1 MLAVGHVVLVDVDG
15 NLAILAAGRV
25 GHRSKVELFLIVE
38 IIGVDGLHDA
48 LDFLVGQ
55 LRHVVD
61 ERAAVLRLA
70 RVDGIGL
77 RGVRAA
83 VLFEAR
89 AVVLALPPQQI
100 LGAHAGGGTG
110 GAGEHEH
117 VVQEVD
123 LGVTR
128 VGTVLHLHRVH
139 RVVVVVPQ
147 HRRVLGAHVQ
157 IPLEIRLDE
166 GGAQHV
172 LRALGALTARLYLG
186 GLHARLLHAVS
197 VGIVNVLVAQKRR
210 GAGVVRH
217 GAHKAHLAFHGL
229 GARAQLVLVLGG
241 FALVAHVPGARKARG
256 QRTVFGVGHLLGG
269 VPAHLAVDLL
279 TEVVGVQRVGVREV
293 GQALMVVLELHALEL
308 VLLPLG
314 GIDGLH
320 RALLV
325 EVQIRDIE
333 TEDNGIVARL
343 FQAEQ
348 LVAAAHEAVGVAVV
362 GLQGKPHLLA
372 RLNHVGV
379 QLAVHRR
386 AAAHVQVGVQVV
398 VGKHFH
404 RGERRGHRPPLVREQ
419 RRTGLRGEQQR
430 GCHLRVLAVARGRL
444 VSFLGRRLV
453 GGLVSR
459 LVGRRIVGGRG
470 LGRRLIGRLLDV
482 RVGRSQRVAR
492 LSQKAGGLGLRRLG
506 GLGGLF
512 GFLLGLFLGIGHK
525 LEAHFLSRERRA
537 RFHALG
543 IHHAG
548 GTLARSHLH
557 VEHRRHR
564 VGRVALLREGHSLLG
579 KGGSHVQRAAL
590 AGVDGAVLAGAGQLD
605 AVIGGHG
612 VGDGLAAQ
620 GLQGGGLRR
629 IDGGDLLV
637 GEARN
642 VQHDDAAL
650 AGHAHKGVLLA
661 GFVGGVHGV
670 LGGIGLGL
678 AVLVHLIGH
687 EDLGRHAHGTR
698 GVHREGR
705 TQGEGGGIRC
715 ILGNL
720 VAHEVG
726 QVADTI
732 ARARAGHSRAR
743 RRGGELRR
751 SVITLVDESVGAGST
766 ALQVAVDGLRGLGL
780 VAGLPSDRCS
790 GSEGMDFVSIVY
802 GYGRA

>member
-1 MLAVGHVVLVDVDG
+1 
-15 NLAILAAGRV
+15 
-25 GHRSKVELFLIVE
+25 
-38 IIGVDGLHDA
+38 
-48 LDFLVGQ
+48 
-55 LRHVVD
+55 
-61 ERAAVLRLA
+61 
-70 RVDGIGL
+70 
-77 RGVRAA
+77 
-83 VLFEAR
+83 
-89 AVVLALPPQQI
+89 
-100 LGAHAGGGTG
+100 
-110 GAGEHEH
+110 
-117 VVQEVD
+117 
-123 LGVTR
+123 
-128 VGTVLHLHRVH
+128 
-139 RVVVVVPQ
+139 
-147 HRRVLGAHVQ
+147 
-157 IPLEIRLDE
+157 
-166 GGAQHV
+166 
-172 LRALGALTARLYLG
+172 
-186 GLHARLLHAVS
+186 
-197 VGIVNVLVAQKRR
+197 
-210 GAGVVRH
+210 
-217 GAHKAHLAFHGL
+217 
-229 GARAQLVLVLGG
+229 
-241 FALVAHVPGARKARG
+241 
-256 QRTVFGVGHLLGG
+256 
-269 VPAHLAVDLL
+269 
-279 TEVVGVQRVGVREV
+279 
-293 GQALMVVLELHALEL
+293 MVVLELHALEL

-325 EVQIRDIE
+325 EVQVRDVE

-398 VGKHFH
+398 VGEHFH
-404 RGERRGHRPPLVREQ
+404 RGERRSHRPPLVREQ

-444 VSFLGRRLV
+444 VDGRL
-453 GGLVSR
+453 
-459 LVGRRIVGGRG
+459 VGGRG

-482 RVGRSQRVAR
+482 RIGRSQRVAR
-492 LSQKAGGLGLRRLG
+492 FSQKTGGLGFRRLG

-525 LEAHFLSRERRA
+525 LEAHFLSCERRA

-548 GTLARSHLH
+548 RALARSHLH

-564 VGRVALLREGHSLLG
+564 VGRVALLREGHRLLG

-590 AGVDGAVLAGAGQLD
+590 AGVDGPVLAGAGQLD

-620 GLQGGGLRR
+620 GLQGGGLRG

-650 AGHAHKGVLLA
+650 AGHTHKGVLLA

-705 TQGEGGGIRC
+705 TQSEGRGIRRV
-715 ILGNL
+715 LGNL

-751 SVITLVDESVGAGST
+751 SVITLVDESVGAGSA

-780 VAGLPSDRCS
+780 VVGLPSDRCS